1 MHKEMRLCSAGSL
14 KVCECRTKVVRDAA
28 VAHQLAADFLLAVG
42 LRQLEHHAGQTRPLE
57 PKRPEH
63 PTGEFD
69 ALGVEKV
76 DR

>member
-1 MHKEMRLCSAGSL
+1 M
-14 KVCECRTKVVRDAA
+14 RDAA